1 MIKKIC
7 LQYRRPGSDPSSW
20 EHSLEQEMATLC
32 SIHEWNIPWTEA
44 PAKFMNPLVN
54 LLGLQIYSVPFY
66 FLTHTHTHAYWYKM
80 LLSEYILNVINT
92 YKSFPYNSLCNYF

>member
-1 MIKKIC
+1 
-7 LQYRRPGSDPSSW
+7 
-20 EHSLEQEMATLC
+20 MATHC
-32 SIHEWNIPWTEA
+32 SIHEWKIPRTEA

-66 FLTHTHTHAYWYKM
+66 FLKHTHACVYKV
-80 LLSEYILNVINT
+80 LLSEYILNVINI